1 MCFEA
6 MKHHFANAYALDQ
19 RLDRRATLVTIAI
32 SINRSFCMPP
42 VISISD
48 SIFKRPQA
56 PNLAAALVDTP
67 ASVIEK
73 LLQFL
78 RSSQA

>member
-1 MCFEA
+1 
-6 MKHHFANAYALDQ
+6 
-19 RLDRRATLVTIAI
+19 
-32 SINRSFCMPP
+32 MPP